1 MVNICSNSI
10 ETFQNANAILILTE
24 WDEFKQIDF
33 TKAFEIMKKPAW
45 IFDGRNILDH
55 QELKTIGFEVKAIG
69 KSL

>member
-1 MVNICSNSI
+1 M

-24 WDEFKQIDF
+24 WDEFKEIDF
-33 TKAFEIMKKPAW
+33 IMAFEAMIKPAW